1 MSENPKPI
9 KVVDRRLFTADGEIR
24 DDVQAELSAADA
36 AAPPPAP
43 ATPAAPEGAG
53 TEAPE
58 PPAATSPA
66 FLALLD
72 MLAQTGLV
80 YLEGVPDAAGRRQP
94 NVAGARQIVDALL
107 ALRDK
112 TRGRLSFEETDAL
125 EGILGELQLV
135 FTRLAAGA
143 RPKGPVPPPPTRRG

>member
-1 MSENPKPI
+1 MSENPKTI
-9 KVVDRRLFTADGEIR
+9 KVVDRRLFTADGEMR
-24 DDVQAELSAADA
+24 DDVPSEAAAPETAAEPSSAPLAEP
-36 AAPPPAP
+36 AAPPP
-43 ATPAAPEGAG
+43 TP
-53 TEAPE
+53 
-58 PPAATSPA
+58 TSPA

-107 ALRDK
+107 ALREK
-112 TRGRLSFEETDAL
+112 TVGKLSFEETDAL

-135 FTRLAAGA
+135 FTRLAAGP
-143 RPKGPVPPPPTRRG
+143 RPKAPVPPPPARRG

>member
-1 MSENPKPI
+1 MSENPKTI
-9 KVVDRRLFTADGEIR
+9 KVVDRRLFTAEGEVR
-24 DDVQAELSAADA
+24 DDVQAEMAAPEPPAPEAPAAA

-43 ATPAAPEGAG
+43 AEPALP
-53 TEAPE
+53 
-58 PPAATSPA
+58 TSPA

-112 TRGRLSFEETDAL
+112 TRGKLSFEETDAL

-143 RPKGPVPPPPTRRG
+143 RPKGPVPPPPARRG

>member
-1 MSENPKPI
+1 MSENPKTI
-9 KVVDRRLFTADGEIR
+9 KVVDRRLFTAEGEVR
-24 DDVQAELSAADA
+24 DDVPSEAAAPEAAADA
-36 AAPPPAP
+36 SPAPAEPAAPPP
-43 ATPAAPEGAG
+43 TP
-53 TEAPE
+53 
-58 PPAATSPA
+58 TSPA

-107 ALRDK
+107 ALREK
-112 TRGRLSFEETDAL
+112 TAGKLSFEETDAL

-135 FTRLAAGA
+135 FTRLAAGP
-143 RPKGPVPPPPTRRG
+143 RPKGPVPPPPARRG

>member
-1 MSENPKPI
+1 MSENPKTI
-9 KVVDRRLFTADGEIR
+9 KVVDRRLFTAEGEVR
-24 DDVQAELSAADA
+24 DDLQAEMAAPEADAPAETAAVQPAASGEPGAVPEA
-36 AAPPPAP
+36 AAP
-43 ATPAAPEGAG
+43 
-53 TEAPE
+53 
-58 PPAATSPA
+58 TSPA

-80 YLEGVPDAAGRRQP
+80 YLEGVPDAAGRRTP

-112 TRGRLSFEETDAL
+112 TRGKLSFEETDAL

-135 FTRLAAGA
+135 FTRLAAGP
-143 RPKGPVPPPPTRRG
+143 RPKGPVPPPAARRG

>member
-1 MSENPKPI
+1 MSENPKTI
-9 KVVDRRLFTADGEIR
+9 KVVDRRLFTAEGEVR
-24 DDVQAELSAADA
+24 DDVQAEMS
-36 AAPPPAP
+36 
-43 ATPAAPEGAG
+43 
-53 TEAPE
+53 APE
-58 PPAATSPA
+58 PPAPAAAPATAETPAPAEAVAASSPA

-80 YLEGVPDAAGRRQP
+80 YLEGVPDATGRRAP

-107 ALRDK
+107 AVREK

-135 FTRLAAGA
+135 FTRLAAGP
-143 RPKGPVPPPPTRRG
+143 RPKGPVPPPAARRG

>member
-1 MSENPKPI
+1 MSENPKTI
-9 KVVDRRLFTADGEIR
+9 KVVDRRLFTAEGEVR
-24 DDVQAELSAADA
+24 DDVQAEMA
-36 AAPPPAP
+36 
-43 ATPAAPEGAG
+43 
-53 TEAPE
+53 APE
-58 PPAATSPA
+58 PPAPEAPPAAAAEPAAPAEPALPTSPA

-112 TRGRLSFEETDAL
+112 TRGKLSFEETDAL

-143 RPKGPVPPPPTRRG
+143 RPKGPVPPPPARRG